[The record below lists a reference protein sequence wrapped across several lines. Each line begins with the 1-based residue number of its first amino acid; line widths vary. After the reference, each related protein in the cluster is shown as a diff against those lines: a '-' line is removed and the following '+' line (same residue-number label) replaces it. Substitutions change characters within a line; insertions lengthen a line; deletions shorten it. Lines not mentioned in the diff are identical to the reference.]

1 MISQLDR
8 IEEKLD
14 RLLAI
19 FDEGVIDNIQ
29 PDILITPTETE
40 SDKSDSTESEK
51 GGDEDI
57 SPRHLKNNHLCV
69 DNTKVVGNKCSNG
82 KTLTIHA
89 RDDSEMKNVE
99 NLINKYYNK
108 DFSMINMFYVKDKNL
123 IKLDWVDCPEYKICP
138 ELLESP
144 SFKFHYNNM
153 DKFDEFIKELNGSK
167 IRQQSIWYPERLP
180 ELSSLENK
188 KYNCKNTSTKY
199 PIYVISKGRWEK
211 RTTIEWLIKC
221 DIEFK
226 VVVEPDEYE
235 NYIKQMGCNEKYIL
249 ALPTEYANQG
259 QGSIPARNY
268 AMFHSKQDKFKRC
281 WILDDNING
290 YMWNNNSQRVPIEGD
305 VVFTFIEDY
314 VDNYKNVLIAGH
326 EYSSNC
332 NYDMKPPVMKNKRVF
347 SSILIDNDLPELIG
361 EGWRGKYNEDVD
373 ICIRTMKAGFTTL
386 LFNNISSNKN
396 ATGKDKGGNTDG
408 IYKEDN
414 HGSGVLKTQSL
425 IDQHP
430 DCVTSKIAYKP
441 PRTHHVVKWRWDDNE
456 LIKRDNPCAIT
467 PVKLILTKR

>member
-1 MISQLDR
+1 MTSQLDR

-40 SDKSDSTESEK
+40 SDTSDSTESVTSEK
-51 GGDEDI
+51 EK
-57 SPRHLKNNHLCV
+57 RHLKNNHLCV
-69 DNTKVVGNKCSNG
+69 DGTIIVGNKCSNG
-82 KTLTIHA
+82 NTLTIHA

-99 NLINKYYNK
+99 NLINKHYNK
-108 DFSMINMFYVKDKNL
+108 DLSMINMFYVKDKNL
-123 IKLDWVDCPEYKICP
+123 LNLNWEDCPEYKICP
-138 ELLESP
+138 ELLVSP
-144 SFKFHYNNM
+144 SFKFHYNNVA
-153 DKFDEFIKELNGSK
+153 KFDEFIKELNGSK
-167 IRQQSIWYPERLP
+167 IRQMSMWFPERLP

-188 KYNCKNTSTKY
+188 KYKCKNISTKY

-211 RTTIEWLIKC
+211 RTTINWLEKC
-221 DIEFK
+221 DIHYY
-226 VVVEPDEYE
+226 VIIEPDEYPM
-235 NYIKQMGCNEKYIL
+235 YSKYINDKHIIK
-249 ALPTEYANQG
+249 LPKEYANQG

-268 AMFHSKQDKFKRC
+268 AMYHSKQGLHKRC

-332 NYDMKPPVMKNKRVF
+332 NYDMKPPVVKNRRVF
-347 SSILIDNDLPELIG
+347 SSILIDNDLPELLG

-386 LFNNISSNKN
+386 LFNIVSSNKN

-430 DCVTSKIAYKP
+430 DCVTSKIAYKSKICP
-441 PRTHHVVKWRWDDNE
+441 EGRTHHVVKWRWDDNE
-456 LIKRDNPCAIT
+456 LTKCDNPCGIKE
-467 PVKLILTKR
+467 VKLIITNR